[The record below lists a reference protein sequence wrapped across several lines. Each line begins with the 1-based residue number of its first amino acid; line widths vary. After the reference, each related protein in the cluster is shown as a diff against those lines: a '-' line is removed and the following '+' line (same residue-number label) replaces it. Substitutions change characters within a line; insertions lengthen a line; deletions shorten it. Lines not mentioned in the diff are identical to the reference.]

1 MKAPH
6 PIQYQGSKR
15 ALASTILRYFPKK
28 FSRLVEPFSGTAAIS
43 IACAA
48 RGRADSYW
56 INDLNK
62 PLAELLGLII
72 NHPAEISDFYE
83 TLWNQQRD
91 DPIEHYYRV
100 REDFNRTGN
109 PRLFLYLLARCVKGS
124 VRYNT
129 DGLFNQSPDK
139 RRHGTQPETMREN
152 IFGVSHLLKGKT
164 IISSLDYKD
173 VLLNVNEDDVVYMDP
188 PYQGVCGERDSRYFS
203 RILYDDFVGE
213 LEDLNRN
220 NIRYAVSY
228 DGRTGNKTFGNRLP
242 ESLSLTLIELEA
254 GRSTQATLLKRDD
267 ITVESLY
274 LSPRLAAEV
283 AASPYFHRRCETEQ
297 LVLMEAKGR
306 YVAKIPQKNFL
317 IFAGLLL
324 RNVQR
329 LLLIIF

>member
-1 MKAPH
+1 MMKSPH

-28 FSRLVEPFSGTAAIS
+28 FSRLVEPFAGTAAIS
-43 IACAA
+43 IACAK
-48 RGRADSYW
+48 RGRANSYW
-56 INDLNK
+56 LNDLNK
-62 PLAELLGLII
+62 SLVELLGLII
-72 NHPAEISDFYE
+72 NHPDEISDFYE

-91 DPIEHYYRV
+91 DHIEHYYRV
-100 REDFNRTGN
+100 RENFNRTGD

-152 IFGVSHLLKGKT
+152 IFGVSNLLKGKT
-164 IISSLDYKD
+164 IISSLDYRD
-173 VLLNVNEDDVVYMDP
+173 VLLNVNQDDVVYMDP

-203 RILYDDFVGE
+203 RILYDDFVRA
-213 LEDLNRN
+213 LEDLNTN

-254 GRSTQATLLKRDD
+254 GRSSQATLLKRDA

-274 LSPRLAAEV
+274 LSPRLSVDV

-297 LVLMEAKGR
+297 LVLMEEKRR
-306 YVAKIPQKNFL
+306 YVAKVPKRIS
-317 IFAGLLL
+317 
-324 RNVQR
+324 
-329 LLLIIF
+329 